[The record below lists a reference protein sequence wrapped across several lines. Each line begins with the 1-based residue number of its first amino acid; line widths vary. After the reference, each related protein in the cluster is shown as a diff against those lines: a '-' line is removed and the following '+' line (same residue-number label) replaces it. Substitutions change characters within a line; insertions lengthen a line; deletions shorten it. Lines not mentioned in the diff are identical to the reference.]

1 MLLDNQVGQLETQT
15 KANRPSLSGQHTT
28 RIVLLAVVL
37 AFGLAITALALQYQV
52 SDPYIKTVLSLN
64 GDAVQGH
71 AIFQINCAGCHAPQ
85 GKGQIGP
92 SLHNITGR
100 KSRSQIIH
108 QVISGQT
115 PPMPQFKPTTQE
127 MADLLSYVEKL

>member
-1 MLLDNQVGQLETQT
+1 MLLDNQVGQLENQAE
-15 KANRPSLSGQHTT
+15 ANRPSLSGQRTT
-28 RIVLLAVVL
+28 RILLLAFVL
-37 AFGLAITALALQYQV
+37 AFGLTITAIALQYQV
-52 SDPYIKTVLSLN
+52 SDPYTKTVLSIN

-71 AIFQINCAGCHAPQ
+71 AIFQMNCAGCHGPQ
-85 GKGQIGP
+85 GKGQVGP
-92 SLHNITGR
+92 SLHNVAGR
-100 KSRSQIIH
+100 KSRPQIIH

>member
-1 MLLDNQVGQLETQT
+1 MLLDNQVGQLETKT
-15 KANRPSLSGQHTT
+15 EANRPNLSGQHTT
-28 RIVLLAVVL
+28 RILLLAVVL
-37 AFGLAITALALQYQV
+37 AFGLTVTAIALPYQV
-52 SDPYIKTVLSLN
+52 SDPYIKTVLALN

-71 AIFQINCAGCHAPQ
+71 AIFQINCAGCHDPQ
-85 GKGQIGP
+85 GKGQVGP
-92 SLHNITGR
+92 SLHNIAGR